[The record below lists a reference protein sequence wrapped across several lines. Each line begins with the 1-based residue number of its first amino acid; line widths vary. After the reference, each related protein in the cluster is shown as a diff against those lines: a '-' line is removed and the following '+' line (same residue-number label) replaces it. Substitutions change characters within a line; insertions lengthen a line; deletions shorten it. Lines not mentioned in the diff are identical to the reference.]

1 MPWRVTYPFTFRA
14 RATAQDTV
22 RFAAAAMRLSFSE
35 AFHAPLTWCSERCQ
49 GEKWRTKYN
58 HSGDI
63 PLSRGLGMSGSESET
78 FMGPVYLGLGVNH
91 FHIDRG
97 TLSLLAEPASER
109 VKSTV
114 EAPIKISTVPG
125 TWPGRL
131 SDEIDVMELLGG
143 GPTRQRKSDHGRV
156 DRQKRDQSKTLDKV
170 DLGADFTAYG
180 LFWMADTIAHYLD
193 SVEVGR
199 SQTWAELS
207 KCYRKPGDRAFRSA
221 GGDRKRRIAAARN
234 RGEGHRFCQLSR
246 RSCADPTPTCIWLV
260 CHIRN
265 ASVKDA
271 IGLSIYLMSRASSGM
286 LVRNPVATATA
297 SILSVRVAMLSRASR
312 KTTLEAALQNVT

>member
-1 MPWRVTYPFTFRA
+1 ML
-14 RATAQDTV
+14 
-22 RFAAAAMRLSFSE
+22 RF
-35 AFHAPLTWCSERCQ
+35 TWCSERCQ

-78 FMGPVYLGLGVNH
+78 FMDPVYLGLGVNH

-156 DRQKRDQSKTLDKV
+156 DRQKRDQSKRSIKSIWVPILPP
-170 DLGADFTAYG
+170 TAYSG
-180 LFWMADTIAHYLD
+180 WPIPSHTTPI
-193 SVEVGR
+193 V
-199 SQTWAELS
+199 S
-207 KCYRKPGDRAFRSA
+207 KWGVPKPGQSCRMLPKAWRS
-221 GGDRKRRIAAARN
+221 
-234 RGEGHRFCQLSR
+234 
-246 RSCADPTPTCIWLV
+246 
-260 CHIRN
+260 
-265 ASVKDA
+265 
-271 IGLSIYLMSRASSGM
+271 SIQICR
-286 LVRNPVATATA
+286 
-297 SILSVRVAMLSRASR
+297 
-312 KTTLEAALQNVT
+312 

>member
-1 MPWRVTYPFTFRA
+1 MSV
-14 RATAQDTV
+14 
-22 RFAAAAMRLSFSE
+22 
-35 AFHAPLTWCSERCQ
+35 
-49 GEKWRTKYN
+49 
-58 HSGDI
+58 SG
-63 PLSRGLGMSGSESET
+63 SET
-78 FMGPVYLGLGVNH
+78 FMDPVYLGLGVNH

-125 TWPGRL
+125 TWPGML

-156 DRQKRDQSKTLDKV
+156 DRQKRDQSKTLHKV
-170 DLGADFTAYG
+170 DLGA
-180 LFWMADTIAHYLD
+180 
-193 SVEVGR
+193 EVGL
-199 SQTWAELS
+199 SQTWAGLS

-221 GGDRKRRIAAARN
+221 GRDRKRRIAAARN

-246 RSCADPTPTCIWLV
+246 WSCADPTPTCIWLV
-260 CHIRN
+260 CHTRN
-265 ASVKDA
+265 VSLKDA
-271 IGLSIYLMSRASSGM
+271 IRLSFYLMWRASSGM

-297 SILSVRVAMLSRASR
+297 SFLSVGS
-312 KTTLEAALQNVT
+312 Q